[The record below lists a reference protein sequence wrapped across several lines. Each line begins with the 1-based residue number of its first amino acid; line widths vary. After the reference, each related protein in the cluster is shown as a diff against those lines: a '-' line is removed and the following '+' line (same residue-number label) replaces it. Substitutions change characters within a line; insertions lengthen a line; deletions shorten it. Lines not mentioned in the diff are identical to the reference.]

1 MRGSH
6 CGSSSYDECAQEIR
20 TGRTG
25 QVYAGYRISYNRN
38 GSVSFG
44 TETWEYFGTLPGI
57 ARSRHPASKAAAQST
72 PRSVFEQL
80 SAMQMLDV
88 HFPTTDGRT
97 MIFRRHTAHELQIQ
111 CLVNSL

>member
-57 ARSRHPASKAAAQST
+57 EHRATLRQKLRLKAMT
-72 PRSVFEQL
+72 GWL
-80 SAMQMLDV
+80 
-88 HFPTTDGRT
+88 
-97 MIFRRHTAHELQIQ
+97 FRLLAG
-111 CLVNSL
+111 